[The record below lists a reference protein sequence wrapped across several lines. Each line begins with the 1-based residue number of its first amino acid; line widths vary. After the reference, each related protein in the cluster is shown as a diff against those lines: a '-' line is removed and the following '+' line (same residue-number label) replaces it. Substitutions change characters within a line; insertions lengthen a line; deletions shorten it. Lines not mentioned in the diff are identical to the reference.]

1 MPQRFGQRSKRQ
13 VSSNNRRQL
22 RAWATASGS
31 SSRRVKV
38 LVSWHKKRKHE
49 VERKTSKPDE
59 LRKLSARLEV
69 REEAAQEAAEAPPE
83 HLKAELQK
91 LVDELQKH
99 KDCEKGSS
107 SRPTSAL
114 KLQAGGGEGRPREQE
129 TQMCR

>member
-1 MPQRFGQRSKRQ
+1 LAQEEEARGRAEDVEAGRAAEAQR
-13 VSSNNRRQL
+13 
-22 RAWATASGS
+22 
-31 SSRRVKV
+31 
-38 LVSWHKKRKHE
+38 E
-49 VERKTSKPDE
+49 
-59 LRKLSARLEV
+59 ARLEV